1 MIAPMTRYNF
11 ILLKGEEAGLLEKL
25 QEMGLMDITRSAK
38 PVDNASAERLAAIEG
53 LDALIRKL
61 KAFKA
66 PEGTAASD
74 SQVDAAVLVD
84 EVRSSL
90 AEYDGVCE
98 TLKTL
103 AKEVDTLRI
112 WGEYSPELLRDLQDA
127 GISLHFHRLSA
138 KQFQSSWAA
147 DYALSVIDDSD
158 KSNIWFVVAG
168 PDDLPGE
175 IAAPERPLSVAE
187 SEWAATASRK
197 TAVEARLMALQ
208 ARIPEMEA
216 LRDQSLSQLDLYLA
230 GASANAVAEDYVL
243 TFEGFAPKEKE
254 SEITARLDEF
264 GVLYIKE
271 EAKVEENPPIAFKN
285 NAFVRMFEMLTDM
298 YGRPAYNGFDPT
310 PYISVFFMLFFAFC
324 MGDCGYGLVL
334 MAVGL
339 LLKKADA
346 FKSLAPL
353 VLTLGGATV
362 IIGFLFHTFF
372 SIDIAGWS
380 IFEPIKGVFLPSKIM
395 GYDGTMVL
403 SLLVGIFHICLAL
416 IVKTVMATKNQGFLG
431 SLGTWGWTLLIVGG
445 IIVGGISLAGVLSSE
460 VTQGC
465 IIVLGVLS
473 GLGIF
478 LLNDLHRNPLKN
490 IGSGLWATYNTV
502 TGLLGDVLSYL
513 RLYALGL
520 AGCMLGLAFNKI
532 GLMVLGDGADWYLWI
547 PFVLIVLVG
556 HTLNV
561 AMCALGAFVHP
572 LRLNFLEFFK
582 NSGYEAQGRKYKPLK
597 NN

>member
-112 WGEYSPELLRDLQDA
+112 WGEYSPELLRSLQDA

-158 KSNIWFVVAG
+158 KSHIWFVVAG
-168 PDDLPGE
+168 ADDLPGE
-175 IAAPERPLSVAE
+175 IAAPERPLSAAE
-187 SEWAATASRK
+187 SELTAATSRK
-197 TAVEARLMALQ
+197 AALESRLKGLQ
-208 ARIPEMEA
+208 ARIPELEKM
-216 LRDQSLSQLDLYLA
+216 RDGLVSQLDLYLA

-445 IIVGGISLAGVLSSE
+445 VIVGGISLAGVLSSE
-460 VTQGC
+460 VTQWI

-582 NSGYEAQGRKYKPLK
+582 NSGYEAQGRKYNPLSK
-597 NN
+597 N

>member
-1 MIAPMTRYNF
+1 A
-11 ILLKGEEAGLLEKL
+11 
-25 QEMGLMDITRSAK
+25 
-38 PVDNASAERLAAIEG
+38 
-53 LDALIRKL
+53 
-61 KAFKA
+61 
-66 PEGTAASD
+66 
-74 SQVDAAVLVD
+74 
-84 EVRSSL
+84 
-90 AEYDGVCE
+90 
-98 TLKTL
+98 
-103 AKEVDTLRI
+103 
-112 WGEYSPELLRDLQDA
+112 
-127 GISLHFHRLSA
+127 
-138 KQFQSSWAA
+138 
-147 DYALSVIDDSD
+147 
-158 KSNIWFVVAG
+158 
-168 PDDLPGE
+168 DDLPGE
-175 IAAPERPLSVAE
+175 IAAPDRPLSAAE
-187 SEWAATASRK
+187 SELAATTSR
-197 TAVEARLMALQ
+197 TAALESRLKGLQ
-208 ARIPEMEA
+208 TCIPDLEKM
-216 LRDQSLSQLDLYLA
+216 RDGLVSQLDLYLA
-230 GASANAVAEDYVL
+230 GVSGNAVAEDYVL
-243 TFEGFAPKEKE
+243 TFEGFAPQEKE
-254 SEITARLDEF
+254 SEIAARLDAL
-264 GVLYIKE
+264 GALYIKGD
-271 EAKVEENPPIAFKN
+271 AKVEENPPIAFKN

-298 YGRPAYNGFDPT
+298 YGRPSYNGFDPT
-310 PYISVFFMLFFAFC
+310 PYISIFFMLFFAFC

-334 MAVGL
+334 MAVAL

-372 SIDIAGWS
+372 SIDIADWS

-403 SLLVGIFHICLAL
+403 SLLVGILHICLAL
-416 IVKTVMATKNQGFLG
+416 IVKTIMATKNQGFLG

-445 IIVGGISLAGVLSSE
+445 IIIGGISLAGVLSSE

-532 GLMVLGDGADWYLWI
+532 GMMVLGDGADWYLWI

-582 NSGYEAQGRKYKPLK
+582 NSGYEAQGRKYNPLTK

>member
-11 ILLKGEEAGLLEKL
+11 ILLKGEESGLLDNL

-103 AKEVDTLRI
+103 AKEVDTLRV
-112 WGEYSPELLRDLQDA
+112 WGDYSPEMLRDLQDA

-138 KQFQSSWAA
+138 KAA
-147 DYALSVIDDSD
+147 DSALSVIDDSD
-158 KSNIWFVVAG
+158 NSNLWFVVAG

-175 IAAPERPLSVAE
+175 IAAPERPLSAAE

-208 ARIPEMEA
+208 ARIPEMEKM
-216 LRDQSLSQLDLYLA
+216 RDGLVSQLDLYLA
-230 GASANAVAEDYVL
+230 GASGNAVAEDYVL

-416 IVKTVMATKNQGFLG
+416 IVKTVMATKNKGFLG

-445 IIVGGISLAGVLSSE
+445 VIVGGISLAGVLSSE
-460 VTQGC
+460 VTQWI

-532 GLMVLGDGADWYLWI
+532 GMMVLGDGADWYLWI

-582 NSGYEAQGRKYKPLK
+582 NSGYEAQGRKYNPLSK
-597 NN
+597 N

>member
-11 ILLKGEEAGLLEKL
+11 ILLKGEESGLLDNL

-38 PVDNASAERLAAIEG
+38 PVDNASAERLAAIED
-53 LDALIRKL
+53 LNTLLRKL

-66 PEGTAASD
+66 PEGTAAACAD
-74 SQVDAAVLVD
+74 SNSVKDGAACPKDGCDSNL
-84 EVRSSL
+84 SGAAL
-90 AEYDGVCE
+90 AESVRDALTEYDRIGESLKSLSKE
-98 TLKTL
+98 T
-103 AKEVDTLRI
+103 ATLRV
-112 WGEYSPELLRDLQDA
+112 WGDYSPEMLRSLQDA
-127 GISLHFHRLSA
+127 GISLHFHCLSA
-138 KQFQSSWAA
+138 MQFQSSWAA
-147 DYALSVIDDSD
+147 DYALTVIDDSD
-158 KSNIWFVVAG
+158 KSHIWFVVTG
-168 PDDLPGE
+168 TDDLPGE
-175 IAAPERPLSVAE
+175 IAAPERPLSAAE
-187 SEWAATASRK
+187 SELTDATSRK
-197 TAVEARLMALQ
+197 AALESRLKGLQ
-208 ARIPEMEA
+208 ARIPELEKM
-216 LRDQSLSQLDLYLA
+216 RDGLVSQLDLYLA
-230 GASANAVAEDYVL
+230 GVSGNAVAEDYVL

-254 SEITARLDEF
+254 SEIAARLDAL

-271 EAKVEENPPIAFKN
+271 DAKVEENPPIAFKN

-334 MAVGL
+334 IIVAL

-372 SIDIAGWS
+372 SIDIANWS

-460 VTQGC
+460 VTQWI

-513 RLYALGL
+513 R
-520 AGCMLGLAFNKI
+520 
-532 GLMVLGDGADWYLWI
+532 
-547 PFVLIVLVG
+547 
-556 HTLNV
+556 
-561 AMCALGAFVHP
+561 
-572 LRLNFLEFFK
+572 
-582 NSGYEAQGRKYKPLK
+582 
-597 NN
+597 